1 MAAPKKEELD
11 EIKKLLSEINNYYSK
26 IGEKN
31 PFASFDTKNIK
42 DASNAIDQLNIG
54 LKDAK
59 KRFDELTDGAQN
71 LYAQLKASVQEL
83 SKTNT
88 SVKDSIRSYTKL
100 GSIAQQLRDDQ
111 KGINDLNEKDLKS
124 MQAKIQSEVEN
135 LRIAT
140 ESAELRKKDL
150 IYKAQNAKITGGL
163 TKQERDEYATL
174 NKTIASNNNLL
185 KDQENIVKD
194 LTKQVEERL
203 ELEKKINKQLGLSG
217 AIIGSFKKFLPGPLA
232 DALKLDDAMAKMREA
247 AKEGKSKFAVMFV
260 GIKEMGKGLAA
271 TLTDPL
277 TIITAIV
284 KTFKFF
290 LDAALKVNSQIV
302 DIGKSM
308 GIGAKGA
315 EAIRDKMK
323 EVRDTNNDIY
333 LSVTNQIEAQ
343 NELADAFGTT
353 GMFSEQMIKDQIAL
367 TKKIGLSTEEASAFS
382 VLAKSN
388 NQTQLEATI
397 LVGKQVQSLT
407 KQKGIMLDTRK
418 VMAEVAKVQ
427 GQLRLQYGNSTE
439 QLAKAVVLSKSLGMT
454 FEQANSAAK
463 KLLDFESSIS
473 NELEA
478 ELLTGKDL
486 NLEEARKLALMGKT
500 AEAQALIMEQ
510 VGSAAEFA
518 NMNVFAQESLAAAAG
533 MTADELA
540 NSLVQQENLNK
551 LGTEQ
556 RANLEAMV
564 KDLRSKG
571 EIEAANDLLAQ
582 SGDATALAA
591 IMTKTSAQQEFN
603 QLIDTLKE
611 MLGDILE
618 GPMRGVIE
626 AIQKWSNGGGN
637 LITTFNTIKD
647 TIESTIKYAKI
658 LAAIYVGLKVTNLAI
673 AASMAIQAARSRQQA
688 IASSTELGK
697 QIAITSAWVV
707 ANFPASLIAVG
718 AGVAAAG
725 TLYSLMD
732 GGIDPNGGLVI
743 SKPKGDMIVPIAQGV
758 KEDYAYL
765 STNKPQDAMSKPKG
779 DMLVPPSRG
788 IKENNTSPV
797 KQTSDAVVT
806 PMSAGTASP
815 QTQNFS
821 ELIDAMKVVAYN
833 TSVSAKKEFD
843 FDTFGT
849 TVATKQVG
857 ISA

>member
-11 EIKKLLSEINNYYSK
+11 EIKKLLKEINNVYSK

-31 PFASFDTKNIK
+31 PFASFDTKNITNAN
-42 DASNAIDQLNIG
+42 DAINQLNIG
-54 LKDAK
+54 LNNAK
-59 KRFDELTDGAQN
+59 KIFDSLTDGAQN
-71 LYAQLKASVQEL
+71 LYAQLKASVGEL
-83 SKTNT
+83 SKTN
-88 SVKDSIRSYTKL
+88 SSIKDSIKSYNKI
-100 GSIAQQLRDDQ
+100 GSIIEQLRDDQ
-111 KGINDLNEKDLKS
+111 KGITDLSKKDLNS
-124 MQAKIQSEVEN
+124 MQSKLQSEVQN
-135 LRIAT
+135 LRLVT
-140 ESAELRKKDL
+140 ESAEQRKKDL
-150 IYKAQNAKITGGL
+150 IYKAQNARITGGL
-163 TKQERDEYATL
+163 TKKEREEYAL
-174 NKTIASNNNLL
+174 INKTIASNNNLL
-185 KDQENIVKD
+185 NDQDSILKD
-194 LTKQVEERL
+194 LSKQIEERL
-203 ELEKKINKQLGLSG
+203 ALEKQIQKQMGVSG
-217 AIIGSFKKFLPGPLA
+217 AILGTLKNLLPGPLSN
-232 DALKLDDAMAKMREA
+232 ALALDEAMAKMREA
-247 AKEGKSKFAVMFV
+247 AKDGKSKFGVMFA
-260 GIKEMGKGLAA
+260 GIKEMGKGLAE

-277 TIITAIV
+277 VIIGSLIKA
-284 KTFKFF
+284 FKFF
-290 LDAALKVNSQIV
+290 LDAALKVNSQLV

-315 EAIRDKMK
+315 EAIRDRMK
-323 EVRDTNNDIY
+323 EVRDTNNDIF

-343 NELADAFGTT
+343 NQLADAFGTT
-353 GMFSEQMIKDQIAL
+353 GLFSEQMIKDQIAL
-367 TKKIGLSTEEASAFS
+367 TKKIGLTNEEASAFS

-397 LVGKQVQSLT
+397 LVGKQVQDLV

-418 VMAEVAKVQ
+418 VMADVAKVQ

-439 QLAKAVVLSKSLGMT
+439 QLTKAVVLSKSLGMT
-454 FEQANSAAK
+454 FEQANTAAK

-533 MTADELA
+533 MTTDELA
-540 NSLVQQENLNK
+540 NSLVQQENLNN

-564 KDLRSKG
+564 EDLRSKG
-571 EIEAANDLLAQ
+571 EIEMANDLLAQ

-647 TIESTIKYAKI
+647 TIASTIKYAKI
-658 LAAIYVGLKVTNLAI
+658 LAAIYVGLKATNLII
-673 AASMAIQAARSRQQA
+673 AASMAIQAMRAGTQA
-688 IASSTELGK
+688 AASSTELGK

-707 ANFPASLIAVG
+707 SNFPLSLIAVG
-718 AGVAAAG
+718 AGVAAAAS
-725 TLYSLMD
+725 LYSLMD

-765 STNKPQDAMSKPKG
+765 STNSPKDSMSKSKG
-779 DMLVPPSRG
+779 DMLVPSQQG
-788 IKENNTSPV
+788 IKESSTNSV
-797 KQTSDAVVT
+797 KQTADAVVT
-806 PMSAGTASP
+806 PMSAGTSTS

-821 ELIDAMKVVAYN
+821 ELIEAMKIVAYN

>member
-11 EIKKLLSEINNYYSK
+11 EIKKLLKEINNIYSK

-31 PFASFDTKNIK
+31 PFASFDTKNITNAG
-42 DASNAIDQLNIG
+42 DAIDQLNIG
-54 LKDAK
+54 LNNAK
-59 KRFDELTDGAQN
+59 KRFDDLTDGAQN
-71 LYAQLKASVQEL
+71 LYAQLKASVGEL
-83 SKTNT
+83 SKTN
-88 SVKDSIRSYTKL
+88 SSIKDSIKSYNKI
-100 GSIAQQLRDDQ
+100 GSIIGQLRDDQ
-111 KGINDLNEKDLKS
+111 KDITDLSKKDLKS
-124 MQAKIQSEVEN
+124 MQSKLQSEVQN
-135 LRIAT
+135 LRLAT
-140 ESAELRKKDL
+140 EAAEQRKKDL
-150 IYKAQNAKITGGL
+150 IYKAQNARVTGGL
-163 TKQERDEYATL
+163 TRKEREEYSL
-174 NKTIASNNNLL
+174 INKTIASNNNLL
-185 KDQENIVKD
+185 NDQDSILRD
-194 LTKQVEERL
+194 LDKQIEERL
-203 ELEKKINKQLGLSG
+203 ALEKKIQKQMGVSG
-217 AIIGSFKKFLPGPLA
+217 AILGTLKTLLPGPLA
-232 DALKLDDAMAKMREA
+232 NALALDDATAKMREA
-247 AKEGKSKFAVMFV
+247 AKEGKNKFAVMFAGV
-260 GIKEMGKGLAA
+260 KEMGKGLAE

-277 TIITAIV
+277 VIIGSLV
-284 KTFKFF
+284 KAFKFF
-290 LDAALKVNSQIV
+290 LDTALKVNGQIV

-315 EAIRDKMK
+315 EAIRDRMK
-323 EVRDTNNDIY
+323 EVRDTNKDIY

-343 NELADAFGTT
+343 NQLADAFGTT
-353 GMFSEQMIKDQIAL
+353 GLFSEQMVKDQIAL
-367 TKKIGLSTEEASAFS
+367 TKKIGLSNEEASAFS

-388 NQTQLEATI
+388 NQTQTEATI
-397 LVGKQVQSLT
+397 IVGKQVQALV
-407 KQKGIMLDTRK
+407 KQKCIMLDTRK
-418 VMAEVAKVQ
+418 VIADVAKVQ

-454 FEQANSAAK
+454 FEQANSSAK

-540 NSLVQQENLNK
+540 NSLVQQQNLNN

-564 KDLRSKG
+564 EDLKARG

-582 SGDATALAA
+582 SGNAEALEAA
-591 IMTKTSAQQEFN
+591 MQRTSAQQDFN
-603 QLIDTLKE
+603 QLIETLKE

-637 LITTFNTIKD
+637 LIETFNTIKD
-647 TIESTIKYAKI
+647 TIASTIKYAKI
-658 LAAIYVGLKVTNLAI
+658 LAAIYVGLKATNLAI
-673 AASMAIQAARSRQQA
+673 AASMAIQAMRAGTQA
-688 IASSTELGK
+688 AASSTELGK

-707 ANFPASLIAVG
+707 ANFPYSLLAVG

-743 SKPKGDMIVPIAQGV
+743 SKPKGDMLVPVAQGV

-765 STNKPQDAMSKPKG
+765 STNSPKDSMSKK
-779 DMLVPPSRG
+779 DMLVPSQQG
-788 IKENNTSPV
+788 IKESTNSV
-797 KQTSDAVVT
+797 KQTADATVT
-806 PMSAGTASP
+806 PMAAGTVSP
-815 QTQNFS
+815 PQSQNFS

-833 TSVSAKKEFD
+833 TSISAKKEFD

-849 TVATKQVG
+849 TYATKQVG